1 MEKHGISRIHLSY
14 FGSDSP
20 ERYGISY
27 DWLPSYVLR
36 NPTREKQELSPKG
49 WVAISATNLQGV
61 YFKNKNWY
69 AWFRERKPVA
79 KIGYS
84 IFVYKMD
91 N

>member
-1 MEKHGISRIHLSY
+1 MHKHAISRIALSY

-20 ERYGISY
+20 ERFGIPY
-27 DWLPSYVLR
+27 DWLPSYYLR
-36 NPTREKQELSPKG
+36 NPTPEQYEASPKS

-61 YFKNKNWY
+61 YFHNKDLY

-91 N
+91 D